1 MNFFSFSRTNLAR
14 WSFTE
19 ILKEHL
25 LSAPKHRRLTAGGH
39 QCLIYLSA
47 STRSGVGETDDR
59 ALPPARAQAL
69 GRLTA
74 GAQPWLICHR
84 SRALRR
90 RGQVHQTTTEQPQSV
105 RQTSASSLL
114 MAFALSTLP
123 FVPSPPSRAPAAAAF
138 PPHRVY
144 FAAAGKS
151 DGSGLHLACA
161 AAPWSSGRASRRR
174 RGGRLVVRAS
184 ADYYATLGVPRSATN
199 KDIKAAYRKLA
210 RQVFDACPPP
220 NQTSFLEFT
229 TSVWE

>member
-1 MNFFSFSRTNLAR
+1 MNLFSFSRTNLAR

-90 RGQVHQTTTEQPQSV
+90 RGQVHQTTTEQPQRAPNLCELAANGV
-105 RQTSASSLL
+105 RAVH
-114 MAFALSTLP
+114 AAVRALATLP
-123 FVPSPPSRAPAAAAF
+123 RPRYRRVPSS
-138 PPHRVY
+138 
-144 FAAAGKS
+144 
-151 DGSGLHLACA
+151 SGLLRC
-161 AAPWSSGRASRRR
+161 RR
-174 RGGRLVVRAS
+174 
-184 ADYYATLGVPRSATN
+184 
-199 KDIKAAYRKLA
+199 
-210 RQVFDACPPP
+210 
-220 NQTSFLEFT
+220 
-229 TSVWE
+229 